1 MKIFVFFVIIISFF
15 TSHSHAKWG
24 KGTLKLDKLTM
35 EHVMRYMYG
44 AGNEKYSGDAKRKQD
59 PWIMVISED
68 GTWSQYSYCPA
79 EYNNNCNPPN
89 PARNIAACEKG
100 SRGSPCFVFALK
112 KRIVWK
118 NGGKKVKI
126 KRKDLKSP
134 YVVAKKIQE
143 GGFYDGDI
151 SKLSGIDLSTG
162 QTNEETNVTG
172 QKKTDDT
179 LVKSNEKDLV
189 KELETLTKLFEGGAL
204 TKEEFEDAKKK
215 LLDN

>member
-1 MKIFVFFVIIISFF
+1 MRIFIYFIIIITFF
-15 TSHSHAKWG
+15 ANPSQAKWG
-24 KGTLKLDKLTM
+24 KGTLKLNKQTM
-35 EHVMRYMYG
+35 EHVMQYMYG
-44 AGNEKYSGDAKRKQD
+44 AGNKKYSGDAKRKQD

-79 EYNNNCNPPN
+79 EYNNNCTPPN
-89 PARNIAACEKG
+89 AARNIKVCEKG

-112 KRIVWK
+112 RRIVWK
-118 NGGKKVKI
+118 NGGSKVKI

-151 SKLSGIDLSTG
+151 NKLTGIDISTG
-162 QTNEETNVTG
+162 QSNEDLSVTG
-172 QKKTDDT
+172 EKKADDT

-204 TKEEFEDAKKK
+204 SKEEFEEAKKK
-215 LLDN
+215 LLEN

>member
-1 MKIFVFFVIIISFF
+1 MKIFGFFIIIICFF
-15 TSHSHAKWG
+15 TSPSQAKWG
-24 KGTLKLDKLTM
+24 KGALKLDKLTM

-68 GTWSQYSYCPA
+68 GSWSQYSYCPV
-79 EYNNNCNPPN
+79 EYNNNCTPPN
-89 PARNIAACEKG
+89 AARNIKKCEKG

-112 KRIVWK
+112 RRVVWK
-118 NGGKKVKI
+118 NGGSKVKI

-151 SKLSGIDLSTG
+151 SKLSGIDISTG
-162 QTNEETNVTG
+162 QANEEISVTG
-172 QKKTDDT
+172 EKKTDDT
-179 LVKSNEKDLV
+179 LVKSNEKDIV
-189 KELETLTKLFEGGAL
+189 KDLETLTKLFEGGAL
-204 TKEEFEDAKKK
+204 TKEEFEEAKKK
-215 LLDN
+215 LLEN

>member
-1 MKIFVFFVIIISFF
+1 MRIFILIITFIFLTQPSY
-15 TSHSHAKWG
+15 AKWG
-24 KGTLKLDKLTM
+24 KGELKLDKETM

-68 GTWSQYSYCPA
+68 GTWSQYSYCPV
-79 EYNNNCNPPN
+79 EYNNDCTPPN

-143 GGFYDGDI
+143 AGFYDGDI
-151 SKLSGIDLSTG
+151 TKLTGIDVSTG
-162 QTNEETNVTG
+162 QSDEDLSVTG
-172 QKKTDDT
+172 EKKADDT

-204 TKEEFEDAKKK
+204 SKEEFEEAKKK
-215 LLDN
+215 LLEN